1 MTGRPVVACFTA
13 ATAAPLPLVLLLASL
28 VMQCV
33 LDALSNS
40 EQRARLESRARDGS
54 KSGCN
59 HS

>member
-13 ATAAPLPLVLLLASL
+13 ATAAPFPLALLLASL
-28 VMQCV
+28 AMQCV

-40 EQRARLESRARDGS
+40 EQRARLGSRAREG
-54 KSGCN
+54 KESGCN